1 MNETLLNSLDPFV
14 KATLAKKAHDV
25 VVLDVRGLTSL
36 ADAFIIC
43 SGRSSRQVTAIADHI
58 KRSLKKQSIKPLHV
72 EGTAQGHWVLLDY
85 GHVIIH
91 VFYEETRRFYDLES
105 LWAEAEKFSLGKR
118 EGSEQDFDTAQAFE
132 GREII
137 ID

>member
-1 MNETLLNSLDPFV
+1 MSEPFLASLDPFV
-14 KATLAKKAHDV
+14 RATLDKKAQDV

-58 KRSLKKQSIKPLHV
+58 KRTLKKQSLKPLNV
-72 EGTAQGHWVLLDY
+72 EGTGQGHWVLLDY

-91 VFYEETRRFYDLES
+91 VFYEETRRFYDLEG
-105 LWAEAEKFSLGKR
+105 LWADAERLTIDAPPNDER
-118 EGSEQDFDTAQAFE
+118 VSESGLPFE

>member
-1 MNETLLNSLDPFV
+1 MNEPLLASLDPFLR
-14 KATLAKKAHDV
+14 ATLEKKAQDV
-25 VVLDVRGLTSL
+25 VVLDLRGLTSL

-58 KRSLKKQSIKPLHV
+58 KRTLKKQSIKPLNV
-72 EGTAQGHWVLLDY
+72 EGTGQGHWVLLDY

-91 VFYEETRRFYDLES
+91 VFYEETRRFYDLEG
-105 LWAEAEKFSLGKR
+105 LWADAEKITLDIPDNDGQVLDPGWS
-118 EGSEQDFDTAQAFE
+118 FE